1 MVTNAFVIQ
10 LYNFIHAIMISVIT
24 VSKQETYAQIFP
36 MAPIVTTNGAIG
48 LYEGNVQNA

>member
-10 LYNFIHAIMISVIT
+10 LYNFIHAIMIIT
-24 VSKQETYAQIFP
+24 LSKQETYAQIFP